1 MGSGG
6 SRAKR
11 EAEPLGSPGRER
23 SDRPHTPPVSRVLKH
38 MARLVKVKGKIP
50 EELYWT
56 TYRLLRNQF
65 YASKAWKD
73 LSRKARRIGKKCFFC
88 WGKKKL
94 HAHHVVYL
102 SDEPLR
108 GLDLSNLLVACQ
120 DCHMKIHTGLLTVPL
135 DYPRLKNG

>member
-1 MGSGG
+1 M
-6 SRAKR
+6 
-11 EAEPLGSPGRER
+11 
-23 SDRPHTPPVSRVLKH
+23 D
-38 MARLVKVKGKIP
+38 RLVKVKGKIP

-88 WGKKKL
+88 GAKKKL

-102 SDEPLR
+102 SDDPLR
-108 GLDLSNLLVACQ
+108 GLDISNLLIACK
-120 DCHMKIHTGLLTVPL
+120 DDHMKIHEGLLNVPS
-135 DYPRLKNG
+135 DYPRLSNG